1 MPEKIMRVNQS
12 CYAIVIKRLL
22 QDDATI
28 ADLAE
33 VSGLHYK
40 TVEMMMRT
48 FKSHG
53 LVHIS
58 DYLPDIRGRDLFIVY
73 RWGQGKDKKKFR
85 MPSKEKTKIW
95 RDKKKMANLHPTSL
109 LNA

>member
-40 TVEMMMRT
+40 TVEKMMRT

-58 DYLPDIRGRDLFIVY
+58 DYLQDLRGRDLFIVY
-73 RWGQGKDKKKFR
+73 RWGQGKDKKKFC
-85 MPSKEKTKIW
+85 MPSKEKTKLW
-95 RDKKKMANLHPTSL
+95 RERKKAVSLHPTSL
-109 LNA
+109 LSA

>member
-1 MPEKIMRVNQS
+1 MRVNQTR
-12 CYAIVIKRLL
+12 YAVVIKRLIEN
-22 QDDATI
+22 DATI

-40 TVEMMMRT
+40 TVELMMRT

-58 DYLPDIRGRDLFIVY
+58 DYLQDLRGRDLFIVY
-73 RWGQGKDKKKFR
+73 RWGQGKDKKKFC

-95 RDKKKMANLHPTSL
+95 RERKKMANLHPTSL
-109 LNA
+109 LSI

>member
-1 MPEKIMRVNQS
+1 MRVNQT
-12 CYAIVIKRLL
+12 CYAVVIKRLIEN
-22 QDDATI
+22 DATI

-58 DYLPDIRGRDLFIVY
+58 DYLQDLRGRDLFIVY

-85 MPSKEKTKIW
+85 IPSREKTKIW
-95 RDKKKMANLHPTSL
+95 RERKKMANLHPTSL
-109 LNA
+109 LSA

>member
-1 MPEKIMRVNQS
+1 MRVNQT
-12 CYAIVIKRLL
+12 CYAVVIKRLIEN
-22 QDDATI
+22 DATI

-40 TVEMMMRT
+40 TVELMMRT

-58 DYLPDIRGRDLFIVY
+58 DYLQDLRGRDLFIVY

-85 MPSKEKTKIW
+85 IPSKEKTKIW
-95 RDKKKMANLHPTSL
+95 RERKKMANLHPTSL
-109 LNA
+109 LSI

>member
-1 MPEKIMRVNQS
+1 MRINQT
-12 CYAIVIKRLL
+12 CYAVVIKRLIEN
-22 QDDATI
+22 DATI

-40 TVEMMMRT
+40 TVELMMRT

-58 DYLPDIRGRDLFIVY
+58 DYLQDLRGRDLFIVY

-85 MPSKEKTKIW
+85 IPSKEKTKIW
-95 RDKKKMANLHPTSL
+95 RERKKMANLHPTSL
-109 LNA
+109 LSI